1 MLNIYILGA
10 IVTLRAPR
18 ARHSPPPPP
27 PPAPE
32 IIVPRILIPTL
43 YSLPQEGL
51 VYILNAFQIINL
63 YDKL

>member
-18 ARHSPPPPP
+18 ARHSPP